1 MLARPPQAAEPADAP
16 VVNTAG
22 LSVVLER
29 SVALGDH
36 PVLWSHIIGTKAV
49 LPFVLHLEWMAHAAM
64 HGNPGLR
71 FHGVDGLRIF
81 QGVQLDEATPAEVR
95 VLSGK
100 AARRDGLFVVPVE
113 VRGTK
118 KGREVRHS
126 RAEIVLAD
134 RLPDAPPA
142 GPPPAVRPSPYT
154 PDEVYETVLFHGPDL
169 RAFERIDGM
178 SEAGAIAFSRAA
190 PAPSAWM
197 DNAVRSAWLADPLA
211 LDAAFQLLSAW
222 TFHVHGAVSLP
233 TFAGSYRQFRRQF
246 PADGVRIAARIGHD
260 AGATVRADVEF
271 LDADGRLVARMTDA
285 EHVIDPSLNEAF
297 RRGRAAGS
305 SRLTRIGG

>member
-1 MLARPPQAAEPADAP
+1 
-16 VVNTAG
+16 
-22 LSVVLER
+22 
-29 SVALGDH
+29 
-36 PVLWSHIIGTKAV
+36 
-49 LPFVLHLEWMAHAAM
+49 MAHAAM

-71 FHGVDGLRIF
+71 FHGFDGLRIF

-113 VRGTK
+113 VRGSK
-118 KGREVRHS
+118 KGREVTHS

-142 GPPPAVRPSPYT
+142 GPPPDVRPSPYS

-178 SEAGAIAFSRAA
+178 SEEGAIAFSRTA
-190 PAPSAWM
+190 PPAGTWM
-197 DNAVRSAWLADPLA
+197 DHPVRGAWLADPLA

-222 TFHVHGAVSLP
+222 TFQAHGAVSLP

-246 PADGVRIAARIGHD
+246 PADGVRIAARITHD
-260 AGATVRADVEF
+260 AGPTARADVEF
-271 LDADGRLVARMTDA
+271 LDADGRLVARMADA
-285 EHVIDPSLNEAF
+285 EHVTDPSLNEAF
-297 RRGRAAGS
+297 RRGRSAAGT